1 MQDHWLY
8 IGETEARAALRA
20 TKCCTDQSNCCTAT
34 PLPQLLSHLL
44 WTSSR
49 HSRPVGDASLPLLQQ
64 DLSFALS
71 AAGRSIPDMQ
81 QSCQVTL
88 AGSDLGEGHSLSELM
103 PLGGAVGMCTHTHRR
118 PQTFQER
125 CLVSHP
131 SSSRA
136 ASYASSIQQEWDKP
150 CPDSPSPLN
159 AHPSAGAGSTCHHN
173 KPDGEGARHEM
184 LTGKFLPS
192 SVCRAWLALQ
202 SPTVYSPYK
211 NIYIEAACS
220 MHIRPMASDLG
231 RPQCHIQAQYW
242 NSWASQW
249 A

>member
-103 PLGGAVGMCTHTHRR
+103 PLGGAVGMCTHTHTETPANFPGEVSGFT
-118 PQTFQER
+118 PQLLQGCFLCQQ
-125 CLVSHP
+125 HP
-131 SSSRA
+131 
-136 ASYASSIQQEWDKP
+136 
-150 CPDSPSPLN
+150 
-159 AHPSAGAGSTCHHN
+159 AGVG
-173 KPDGEGARHEM
+173 
-184 LTGKFLPS
+184 
-192 SVCRAWLALQ
+192 
-202 SPTVYSPYK
+202 
-211 NIYIEAACS
+211 
-220 MHIRPMASDLG
+220 
-231 RPQCHIQAQYW
+231 
-242 NSWASQW
+242 
-249 A
+249 